1 MTSIICL
8 GRAINRMLISYLIE
22 EDRFTF
28 HLHKMFHFLVCIGLI
43 FVHVSGQTT
52 EESLQFSTGFDA
64 TQSAM
69 TEQPLEMTTDSAVT
83 QTWEQW
89 TTDGGNLTTVDETEQ
104 MLNTTVAEQTTT
116 STMATTSSS
125 PCPPT
130 LNREILDEIKKE
142 IYDAVLLAMTNAS
155 TSQLEAMEARLS
167 ALIHSNDEPKTPVV
181 LDGQIYENLQ
191 IQLYGW
197 TRVFDQPY
205 SHNTRSDDLN
215 QIAGICHNQVLVAAT
230 FNGSISLAAVGP
242 ASVLTL
248 NTAWNRPQQ
257 LGQVYWYRTP
267 GKSFGF
273 SPVDTIRQTTA
284 DNEDLNSPLRLSW
297 LLDQNFGGYRAGA
310 VRSLADSSLWHKV
323 IYCN

>member
-1 MTSIICL
+1 
-8 GRAINRMLISYLIE
+8 
-22 EDRFTF
+22 
-28 HLHKMFHFLVCIGLI
+28 MFHFLVCIGLI
-43 FVHVSGQTT
+43 FVHVSGQTA
-52 EESLQFSTGFDA
+52 EESLQFSTDFDA
-64 TQSAM
+64 TLSAM
-69 TEQPLEMTTDSAVT
+69 TEQPLEINTDYETTQSWEQVISEEPLEITTDAVSTQTSEKWTTDSGDFTTADAT
-83 QTWEQW
+83 Q
-89 TTDGGNLTTVDETEQ
+89 Q
-104 MLNTTVAEQTTT
+104 MLNNTLAEQTTT

-130 LNREILDEIKKE
+130 VNREILDEIKKE
-142 IYDAVLLAMTNAS
+142 MYDAVLLAISSAI
-155 TSQLEAMEARLS
+155 TSKLEVMEARLS
-167 ALIHSNDEPKTPVV
+167 ALIRSNDEPKTPVV
-181 LDGQIYENLQ
+181 LAGQIYENLQ
-191 IQLYGW
+191 IRLYGW

-257 LGQVYWYRTP
+257 RGQVYWYRTT

-273 SPVDTIRQTTA
+273 SPVDTIRQTSA

-297 LLDQNFGGYRAGA
+297 LLDQNMGGYRAGA